1 MSKVK
6 YRIREFTPN
15 NKQTGTHSV
24 YAEAVVSTDITST
37 ELAKK
42 VAARTGMRSY
52 EVAAAINAI
61 ADIIAEET
69 LEGSRVSLANEDGTK
84 FVTIFPKVSGSI
96 SDAEVQANPQKYN
109 NAKKATEDM
118 LTPDKLTWTL
128 GAAIGPKYVKQFVL
142 NKVAQKVKVTATDVV
157 TDEDTTTD
165 GSTTGGDTN
174 KQATPSD
181 SSKSSS
187 SGTSSSGAGGNE

>member
-6 YRIREFTPN
+6 YRVREFTPSD
-15 NKQTGTHSV
+15 KQSGTHSIF
-24 YAEAVVSTDITST
+24 AEAVISTDITST

-69 LEGSRVSLANEDGTK
+69 LEGSRVSLSNEDGTK
-84 FVTIFPKVSGSI
+84 FVSIYPKVSGSI
-96 SDAEVQANPQKYN
+96 SDAEVVANPQKYN

-118 LTPDKLTWTL
+118 LTPDKLNWTL
-128 GAAIGPKYVKQFVL
+128 GATIGPKYVKQFVL

-157 TDEDTTTD
+157 ADDTPAPGGTDTKPAE
-165 GSTTGGDTN
+165 GG
-174 KQATPSD
+174 TPSG
-181 SSKSSS
+181 S
-187 SGTSSSGAGGNE
+187 SGKENE

>member
-1 MSKVK
+1 MAKIK
-6 YRIREFTPN
+6 YRVKEFTPSD
-15 NKQTGTHSV
+15 KMSGTHSV
-24 YAEAVVSTDITST
+24 YADVVISTDITSV

-61 ADIIAEET
+61 ADVIAEET
-69 LEGSRVSLANEDGTK
+69 LEGSRVSLTSEDGAR
-84 FVTIFPKVSGSI
+84 FVTIYPKVSGSI

-118 LTPDKLTWTL
+118 LTPDRLQWTL
-128 GAAIGPKYVKQFVL
+128 GASVGPKYVKQFVL

-157 TDEDTTTD
+157 ADDSPSEGEGTRTPGGKDSGGSSQSGS
-165 GSTTGGDTN
+165 GSTQEGG
-174 KQATPSD
+174 Q
-181 SSKSSS
+181 
-187 SGTSSSGAGGNE
+187 GND

>member
-6 YRIREFTPN
+6 YRIREYTPSD
-15 NKQTGTHSV
+15 KQSGTHSIF
-24 YAEAVVSTDITST
+24 AEAVISTDITST

-69 LEGSRVSLANEDGTK
+69 LEGSRVSLSNEDGTK
-84 FVTIFPKVSGSI
+84 FVSIYPKVSGSI
-96 SDAEVQANPQKYN
+96 SDAEVVANPQKYN

-118 LTPDKLTWTL
+118 LTPEKLNWTL
-128 GAAIGPKYVKQFVL
+128 GATIGPKYVKQFVL

-157 TDEDTTTD
+157 ADDTPTPGGTDTKP
-165 GSTTGGDTN
+165 STGG
-174 KQATPSD
+174 TPSE
-181 SSKSSS
+181 S
-187 SGTSSSGAGGNE
+187 SGNGNE

>member
-157 TDEDTTTD
+157 ADEGTATDSPD
-165 GSTTGGDTN
+165 TGGTT
-174 KQATPSD
+174 KPATPADSKSSD
-181 SSKSSS
+181 SSSAS
-187 SGTSSSGAGGNE
+187 SGNE

>member
-15 NKQTGTHSV
+15 DKQSGSHSV
-24 YAEAVVSTDITST
+24 YAEAVISTDITSV

-69 LEGSRVSLANEDGTK
+69 LEGSRVSLSNEDGTK
-84 FVTIFPKVSGSI
+84 FVSIYPKVSGSI
-96 SDAEVQANPQKYN
+96 SDAEVVANPQKYN
-109 NAKKATEDM
+109 GAKKATEDM
-118 LTPDKLTWTL
+118 LTPEKLNWTL
-128 GAAIGPKYVKQFVL
+128 GATIGPKYVKQFVL

-157 TDEDTTTD
+157 ADDTPTPGGTDTKPSE
-165 GSTTGGDTN
+165 GG
-174 KQATPSD
+174 TPSG
-181 SSKSSS
+181 S
-187 SGTSSSGAGGNE
+187 SGKENE

>member
-6 YRIREFTPN
+6 YRVREFTPSD
-15 NKQTGTHSV
+15 KQSGTHSIF
-24 YAEAVVSTDITST
+24 AEAVISTDITST

-61 ADIIAEET
+61 ADVIAEET
-69 LEGSRVSLANEDGTK
+69 LEGSRVSLSNENGTK
-84 FVTIFPKVSGSI
+84 FVSIYPKVSGSI
-96 SDAEVQANPQKYN
+96 SDAEVVANPEKYN

-118 LTPDKLTWTL
+118 LTPDRLQWTL
-128 GAAIGPKYVKQFVL
+128 GATVGPKYVKQFVM

-157 TDEDTTTD
+157 ADDSPSEGEGTRAPGGKDSGGSSQSGS
-165 GSTTGGDTN
+165 GST
-174 KQATPSD
+174 P
-181 SSKSSS
+181 
-187 SGTSSSGAGGNE
+187 AGGQGND

>member
-157 TDEDTTTD
+157 TDEGTATD
-165 GSTTGGDTN
+165 SPDTGGTT
-174 KQATPSD
+174 KPATPADSKSSD
-181 SSKSSS
+181 SSSAS
-187 SGTSSSGAGGNE
+187 SGNE